1 MINFLY
7 RFHYLIIFIILIFII
22 LFSWIYTILGFGM
35 EMSAWEMTLMNYKK
49 NSMSI
54 DVKAM
59 FEENN
64 INIMY
69 VIMHL
74 LMWFLMMVAMML
86 PSAIP
91 VILMFDRISA
101 QRKKLQYQYV
111 PIINFVLSYLVVWSL
126 FSFLATAMHLVFARY
141 GLLNS
146 SSLSVGNIIGGI
158 LFIMAG
164 IYQMTPFKNSC
175 VYYCRNPIELLST
188 KKIFNNLGAFYVG
201 LKHGMFC
208 VGCCW
213 ALMLI
218 LFYVGVMNI
227 FWIAIL
233 SLYVLVEKYL
243 FKDRKYDFLAG
254 LILIV
259 WGFTI
264 LYNQ

>member
-1 MINFLY
+1 MIHFLY

-126 FSFLATAMHLVFARY
+126 FSFLATTMHLIFERY

-146 SSLSVGNIIGGI
+146 SSFNFGIAKYSAADISLNIIP
-158 LFIMAG
+158 L
-164 IYQMTPFKNSC
+164 
-175 VYYCRNPIELLST
+175 
-188 KKIFNNLGAFYVG
+188 
-201 LKHGMFC
+201 
-208 VGCCW
+208 
-213 ALMLI
+213 
-218 LFYVGVMNI
+218 
-227 FWIAIL
+227 
-233 SLYVLVEKYL
+233 
-243 FKDRKYDFLAG
+243 
-254 LILIV
+254 
-259 WGFTI
+259 
-264 LYNQ
+264 